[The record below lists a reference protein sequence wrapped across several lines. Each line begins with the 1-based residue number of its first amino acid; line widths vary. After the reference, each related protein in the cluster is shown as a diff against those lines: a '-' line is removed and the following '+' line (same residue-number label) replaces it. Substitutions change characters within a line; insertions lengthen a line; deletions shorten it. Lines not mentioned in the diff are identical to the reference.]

1 MTHKDIN
8 IDWPLVGNDHIAD
21 FLLKCLKKGDVG
33 GSYIF
38 CGPDNLGKT
47 AVALFFAQ
55 ILLCRGEKS
64 KLPCGECYSCKKF
77 SALKSGGEEMAHGD
91 FYLVKKDKSKKNISI
106 EQIRGLITTLG
117 MSSFLNSYK
126 IGIIKH
132 AHSLTVEAANALLK
146 TLEEPKKDVIVILVT
161 SNPETL
167 PATILSRS
175 KILRFKP
182 VSADIIY
189 DYLIEKAGAGRSAAK
204 NYSRMC
210 LGRPALAVKF
220 LNDSDFYDSYL
231 KRAGVFLNFFK
242 NDINDRFRDIEGLL
256 KDSGS
261 KQGAEQTGQESAA
274 LAVRISEIW
283 AGMARDLLLLSHNH
297 GNLIQHEIF
306 LKELN
311 ALKEKLSQKK
321 IISLFEALASAEKY
335 IKSNVNPRLA
345 LEVVSLNF

>member
-1 MTHKDIN
+1 MTLKDIN
-8 IDWPLVGNDHIAD
+8 IDWPLVGNGHIAD
-21 FLLKCLKKGDVG
+21 FLLKCLKKGDVSG
-33 GSYIF
+33 PYIF

-55 ILLCRGEKS
+55 VLLCQSGKS

-77 SALKSGGEEMAHGD
+77 SAPKSGDEEMAHGD
-91 FYLVKKDKSKKNISI
+91 FYLVKKDKSKKNISV

-132 AHSLTVEAANALLK
+132 AHNLSGEAANALLK
-146 TLEEPKKDVIVILVT
+146 TLEEPKKDVIIILVT
-161 SNPETL
+161 SSPETL
-167 PATILSRS
+167 PATILSRG

-189 DYLIEKAGAGRSAAK
+189 DYLIEKRGAGRSAAK

-220 LNDSDFYDSYL
+220 LEDADFYNSYL
-231 KRAGVFLNFFK
+231 KRAGVFINFFK
-242 NDINDRFRDIEGLL
+242 DDINSRFLAIEELL
-256 KDSGS
+256 KESGYKTS
-261 KQGAEQTGQESAA
+261 EQTNQESAA
-274 LAVRISEIW
+274 LTIRVAEIW
-283 AGMARDLLLLSHNH
+283 LGVARDLLLLSYGQ

-306 LKELN
+306 TKELDV
-311 ALKEKLSQKK
+311 LKEKLGRKK
-321 IISLFEALASAEKY
+321 IFSLFESLSTVEKY
-335 IKSNVNPRLA
+335 IKANVNSRLA
-345 LEVVSLNF
+345 LEVVALNT